1 MSVNRNKE
9 EQLASLIHLPINRQT
24 LYPSEV
30 MELLSVDDKC
40 LRAHEEDGTLISIN
54 VARKGCRAVRRYT
67 VASVEKFIRE
77 RNSRD
82 NPN

>member
-1 MSVNRNKE
+1 MSI
-9 EQLASLIHLPINRQT
+9 EQLTLPITLPSNRQT

-30 MELLSVDDKC
+30 MEMLSMDDKQ

-54 VARKGCRAVRRYT
+54 IARAGCRKVRRYT
-67 VASVEKFIRE
+67 IASVEKFVRD

-82 NPN
+82 NPNHGKKS